1 MKRHSNAM
9 PADATTSSEGTIR
22 GAWRLTPTGW
32 PGSPTQARIRA
43 MALAP
48 NELIKFAI
56 RIRTRGG
63 LPVDNL
69 VIHARDRHEAER
81 RINQMYLHC
90 EIVECREL
98 QSPVR
103 EEDMNFE
110 NIITLISRT
119 PGDKI

>member
-1 MKRHSNAM
+1 MPANAM
-9 PADATTSSEGTIR
+9 ASRGKFRVNCLPATA
-22 GAWRLTPTGW
+22 GW
-32 PGSPTQARIRA
+32 PDRTTRARIPV

-69 VIHARDRHEAER
+69 VIHARDRNEAER

-90 EIVECREL
+90 EILECREL

-119 PGDKI
+119 PNDKF

>member
-1 MKRHSNAM
+1 L
-9 PADATTSSEGTIR
+9 PAA
-22 GAWRLTPTGW
+22 TGW
-32 PGSPTQARIRA
+32 PALTTQARIPV

-63 LPVDNL
+63 LPVDHL
-69 VIHARDRHEAER
+69 VIHARDRNEAER

-90 EIVECREL
+90 EILECREL

-119 PGDKI
+119 PSDKI

>member
-1 MKRHSNAM
+1 MPVDAM
-9 PADATTSSEGTIR
+9 TSSEGSFHF
-22 GAWRLTPTGW
+22 AWRLAATDWSGNA
-32 PGSPTQARIRA
+32 TQVSIPA

-69 VIHARDRHEAER
+69 VIQARDRNEAER

-90 EIVECREL
+90 EILECREM
-98 QSPVR
+98 QSAVR

-119 PGDKI
+119 PSDKI

>member
-1 MKRHSNAM
+1 MKRYLNAM
-9 PADATTSSEGTIR
+9 PEDRMTSSQGTDR
-22 GAWRLTPTGW
+22 FAWRLLSTDW
-32 PGSPTQARIRA
+32 PGSATQARIPA

-48 NELIKFAI
+48 NELIKYAI

-69 VIHARDRHEAER
+69 VIQARDRNEAER

-90 EIVECREL
+90 EILECREM
-98 QSPVR
+98 QSPIR
-103 EEDMNFE
+103 EEDINFE

-119 PGDKI
+119 PSDKI

>member
-1 MKRHSNAM
+1 MS
-9 PADATTSSEGTIR
+9 
-22 GAWRLTPTGW
+22 
-32 PGSPTQARIRA
+32 
-43 MALAP
+43 LAP

-56 RIRTRGG
+56 RLRTRGG

-69 VIHARDRHEAER
+69 VIHARDRGEAER

-90 EIVECREL
+90 EIVECREM

>member
-1 MKRHSNAM
+1 
-9 PADATTSSEGTIR
+9 
-22 GAWRLTPTGW
+22 
-32 PGSPTQARIRA
+32 

-48 NELIKFAI
+48 NELIKFTI

-63 LPVDNL
+63 LPVNDL
-69 VIHARDRHEAER
+69 VIQARDRNEAER

-90 EIVECREL
+90 EILECREL

-103 EEDMNFE
+103 KEDMNFE

-119 PGDKI
+119 PGDKF

>member
-1 MKRHSNAM
+1 MLANAVTSKGKFRVGCL
-9 PADATTSSEGTIR
+9 PA
-22 GAWRLTPTGW
+22 PTGW
-32 PGSPTQARIRA
+32 PARTTQARIPV

-48 NELIKFAI
+48 TELIKFAI

-69 VIHARDRHEAER
+69 VIQARDRDEAER

-90 EIVECREL
+90 EILECREL

-119 PGDKI
+119 PSDKT

>member
-1 MKRHSNAM
+1 M
-9 PADATTSSEGTIR
+9 PADTTASSKGKFCVGCEPR
-22 GAWRLTPTGW
+22 ATGW
-32 PGSPTQARIRA
+32 PDRTARARIPT

-69 VIHARDRHEAER
+69 VIQARDRNEAEK

-90 EIVECREL
+90 EILECREL
-98 QSPVR
+98 QLPVR

-119 PGDKI
+119 PGDKF